1 MKKITLLVFLTL
13 SALGYSQ
20 NVEQKLKADVVKI
33 QAGKFTIDDY
43 TLITI
48 NGKNIQVKVHAEA
61 SNTGFI
67 SRDNFVYATATVI
80 EAIISQLTAADENA
94 TTEDLEEITGKADI
108 IVNCFMSKTGLQIE
122 TTTADGTEKS
132 MQKWSEMF

>member
-13 SALGYSQ
+13 SAICNAQ
-20 NVEQKLKADVVKI
+20 DVEQKLKADVVKI
-33 QAGKFTIDDY
+33 QAGKFTIDDF
-43 TLITI
+43 TLVTT

-67 SRDNFVYATATVI
+67 SRDNFVYATSTVI
-80 EAIISQLTAADENA
+80 EAIISQFTVADENA
-94 TTEDLEEITGKADI
+94 KTEDLDEITGKADI
-108 IVNCFMSKTGLQIE
+108 VVNCYMSKTGIQIE
-122 TTTADGTEKS
+122 ITTAEGTEKS